1 MFGSSTWV
9 AHLVL
14 RTVKA
19 TKHDGPYVCYGRE
32 QPFAGGSHLERTH
45 PTTGSAP
52 AHETCCLDNALA
64 SQLRTLSVSTVCSRY
79 GTAAIKASRKRTAVG
94 RSAFSYNVTKANFEV
109 RSSRRT
115 GRAFPLLCAARR
127 CRCGNSRSG
136 RL

>member
-14 RTVKA
+14 RTVRA

-64 SQLRTLSVSTVCSRY
+64 SQLRTLSERICPGTPRRMNRSESTSM
-79 GTAAIKASRKRTAVG
+79 TSIDL
-94 RSAFSYNVTKANFEV
+94 
-109 RSSRRT
+109 SRRDT
-115 GRAFPLLCAARR
+115 
-127 CRCGNSRSG
+127 
-136 RL
+136 